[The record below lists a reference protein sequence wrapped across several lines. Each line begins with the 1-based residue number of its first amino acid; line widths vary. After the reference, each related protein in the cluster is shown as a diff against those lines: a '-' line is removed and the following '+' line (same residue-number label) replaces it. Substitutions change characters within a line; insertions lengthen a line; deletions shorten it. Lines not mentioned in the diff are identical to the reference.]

1 MKAQLC
7 ITGMNY
13 ILQYVKIEK
22 AFLNCN
28 NNNNLTL
35 ANLSLLKT
43 LVRGCVFAAL
53 QALPFSSLNAN
64 LVFSLTPLFP
74 SHHVAFRCKC
84 GLLFYALDVCFCIFL
99 SLFTSESVRVH
110 LCRSL
115 RSVSNRNRERS
126 YTLWEMSTDRPWK
139 SFGSSRT
146 RSCRHCAL
154 SWRMRA
160 KPCWV
165 SHALTLTTAP
175 HTSLQD

>member
-7 ITGMNY
+7 ITGM
-13 ILQYVKIEK
+13 IQYVKIEK

-53 QALPFSSLNAN
+53 QALTFSSLNAN

-126 YTLWEMSTDRPWK
+126 YTL
-139 SFGSSRT
+139 
-146 RSCRHCAL
+146 
-154 SWRMRA
+154 
-160 KPCWV
+160 
-165 SHALTLTTAP
+165 
-175 HTSLQD
+175 